1 MELNSATLTDSPQR
15 LGITL
20 GVLFALFARFV
31 QPVEL
36 HTGAFLLVGI
46 VLAQFGEGSWG
57 DIGQAFLFIGVAN
70 AVVWVVLRVVF
81 GGPLF

>member
-1 MELNSATLTDSPQR
+1 MEVNTSALTDSPDV

-20 GVLFALFARFV
+20 GVLFGLFARFV
-31 QPVEL
+31 QPIEF

-46 VLAQFGEGSWG
+46 VLAQFGEGSLI
-57 DIGQAFLFIGVAN
+57 DIRRAFVFFSIAN
-70 AVVWVVLRVVF
+70 AIVWFALRVVF